1 MNNMKNIKQIVIIA
15 LATLIFTSCS
25 DNKNT
30 PIVAPTISKQMK
42 NLHASAQ
49 GGGANYS
56 GPFTKFS
63 FKTGKVVTG
72 DDWDIAF
79 RATQIIV
86 NGGAKI
92 GLPDELNRTGQ
103 GAISLQ
109 TGTLTSIKQAPADTA
124 FKQDAKGAY
133 ALPWGSG
140 KGWYTY
146 AGPPTHAINPIS
158 GKVIV
163 VKTHDGHYAKMEI
176 ISYYKDKDRA
186 KGSRY
191 YTFDYV
197 YNPNAGDKELQ

>member
-1 MNNMKNIKQIVIIA
+1 MKNLKLILTTAIFA
-15 LATLIFTSCS
+15 LIFVSCS
-25 DNKNT
+25 DDDKNK
-30 PIVAPTISKQMK
+30 PIVAPTISKQVT
-42 NLHASAQ
+42 NLHAPAQ

-63 FKTGKVVTG
+63 FKTGAVVTG
-72 DDWDIAF
+72 DNWDIAF

-109 TGTLTSIKQAPADTA
+109 TGTFANIKQAPADAA
-124 FKQDAKGAY
+124 FKKDAQGAY

-140 KGWYTY
+140 KGWYVYT
-146 AGPPTHAINPIS
+146 GPPTHAINPIA

-163 VKTHDGHYAKMEI
+163 VKTHDGRYAKMEI

-191 YTFDYV
+191 FTFDYV